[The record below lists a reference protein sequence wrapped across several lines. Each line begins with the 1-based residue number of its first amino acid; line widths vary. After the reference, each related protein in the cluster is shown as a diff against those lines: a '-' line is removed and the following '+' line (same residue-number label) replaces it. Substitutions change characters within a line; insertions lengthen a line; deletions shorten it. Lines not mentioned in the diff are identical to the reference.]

1 MCQELRTKNGFC
13 YQHFGGPQRD
23 NASLSH
29 GAGGNGYK
37 YVARRLSL
45 GAREVED

>member
-1 MCQELRTKNGFC
+1 VKIANLEDF

-29 GAGGNGYK
+29 GAGGDGIK
-37 YVARRLSL
+37 VRRKIKNQKSKCKMTN
-45 GAREVED
+45 